1 MKFSD
6 LDMDLLLSE
15 PRMDTYREAAVRAC
29 PSLGK
34 APIELLSES
43 EGELEFHRKLE
54 IAAAR
59 LYFWNS
65 FVSGALWPWIS
76 FVEVIVRNSINDHLC
91 AYFDVSPV
99 DGWHTLVRDGENFVK
114 NSKEGDFLKTRYLL
128 LTSRDYEAFKTK
140 LNEVKRRKRTDSI
153 TGDIFVG
160 KVSLGIWISLLNEGS
175 SAPGKGFLN
184 YEQTLWQPCLK
195 EAFPNFNGRRA
206 QLRDKLNRFARLR
219 NRIAHHEHLL
229 GKNIANELDNL
240 IEIAGYVD
248 SDAAQLI
255 SEKNMVE
262 VALSKKSEFLHG
274 GTIL

>member
-1 MKFSD
+1 
-6 LDMDLLLSE
+6 MDLLVSE

-59 LYFWNS
+59 LYFWDS

-91 AYFDVSPV
+91 AYFDVSPA

-114 NSKEGDFLKTRYLL
+114 DSKEGDFLKTRYLL

-140 LNEVKRRKRTDSI
+140 L
-153 TGDIFVG
+153 
-160 KVSLGIWISLLNEGS
+160 
-175 SAPGKGFLN
+175 
-184 YEQTLWQPCLK
+184 
-195 EAFPNFNGRRA
+195 
-206 QLRDKLNRFARLR
+206 
-219 NRIAHHEHLL
+219 
-229 GKNIANELDNL
+229 NELDNL

>member
-1 MKFSD
+1 M
-6 LDMDLLLSE
+6 
-15 PRMDTYREAAVRAC
+15 RAC

-59 LYFWNS
+59 LYFWDS

-114 NSKEGDFLKTRYLL
+114 DSKEGDFLKTRYLL

-140 LNEVKRRKRTDSI
+140 LNEVKRPKRTDSI

-160 KVSLGIWISLLNEGS
+160 KGRDQAVDAPRLNSSLSISRGVAPPRICRGVSLS
-175 SAPGKGFLN
+175 SSWTQATCSGVIVAKSVPFL
-184 YEQTLWQPCLK
+184 
-195 EAFPNFNGRRA
+195 
-206 QLRDKLNRFARLR
+206 
-219 NRIAHHEHLL
+219 
-229 GKNIANELDNL
+229 
-240 IEIAGYVD
+240 
-248 SDAAQLI
+248 
-255 SEKNMVE
+255 
-262 VALSKKSEFLHG
+262 
-274 GTIL
+274 